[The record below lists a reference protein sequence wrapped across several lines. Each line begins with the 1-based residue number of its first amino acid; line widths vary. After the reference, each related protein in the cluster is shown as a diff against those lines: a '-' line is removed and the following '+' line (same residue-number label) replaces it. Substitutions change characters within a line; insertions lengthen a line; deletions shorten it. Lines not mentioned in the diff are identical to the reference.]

1 MNRNIIMLIIACASF
16 IACSGNVVSVD
27 TVSVI
32 PQPSSLEQLEG
43 SFTLTGETQA
53 NFFYE
58 APQLEYVAAE
68 LERITVDVFGEGI
81 KMNLSSLDATKGINF
96 FLDESLPAEGYKLE
110 VTSETID
117 IASSTAAGAYYALQT
132 LRQLITAEAFIA
144 ENVKKVRIPSVKI
157 EDAPLL
163 DYRGTMLDVGRYF
176 FPVED
181 VKNVLDIMA
190 MHKMNTFHW
199 HLTEDQGWRI
209 EIDKYPR
216 LTEIGS
222 MRKRTIIGK
231 DPNGEYDEN
240 TPFDTIPHGGFYTK
254 EQIRDVVQYA
264 AERFITVIPEIEFPG
279 HAVAALASYPWLS
292 CTGEQYEVRQSWD
305 IDDRVFCPGKE
316 TTFEFLEGVLSEVV
330 ELFPSEYIHIGGDE
344 CPTKFWQKC
353 PHCAKRMKDQGL
365 KTYRQLQGYS
375 IDRIEK
381 FLEAHG
387 KHMIGWDEILEAGV
401 TPNSIVMS
409 WRGTEGGIKAAKQG
423 NRAIMSPS
431 TYCYFD
437 YYQSE
442 DRENEPLAW
451 GGHLPLEKVY
461 SFDPFEGLSDD
472 EAEYILG
479 VQANLWTEY
488 IPEIKQAQY
497 MLMPRLAA
505 LCEVAWASNRAG
517 YEDFLTRLP
526 ALEALYDAYGYAHRV
541 RNNLKIRNYN

>member
-1 MNRNIIMLIIACASF
+1 MKRFTFTIAACAF
-16 IACSGNVVSVD
+16 MIGCTGTVVSPE
-27 TVSVI
+27 TVSII
-32 PQPSSLEQLEG
+32 PEPSSVEMTEG
-43 SFTLTGETQA
+43 AFRLTEKTQA
-53 NFFYE
+53 NFLYE
-58 APQLEYVAAE
+58 APELEYVASA
-68 LERITVDVFGEGI
+68 LEDITEAVFGQGI
-81 KMNLSSLDATKGINF
+81 KMNLSSLDASHGINF
-96 FLDESLPAEGYKLE
+96 ILDENIPSEGYKLE
-110 VTSETID
+110 VAAETID
-117 IASSTAAGAYYALQT
+117 IASSSAAGAFYALQT
-132 LRQLITAEAFIA
+132 LRQLMTAEAFTA
-144 ENVKKVRIPSVKI
+144 GDVKAVEIPAVKI

-163 DYRGTMLDVGRYF
+163 GYRGTMLDVGRYF

-181 VKNVLDIMA
+181 VKCVLDIMA

-199 HLTEDQGWRI
+199 HLTDDQGWRI
-209 EIDKYPR
+209 EIDKYPK
-216 LTEIGS
+216 LTEVGS

-240 TPFDTIPHGGFYTK
+240 TPFDNVPHGGFYTK
-254 EQIRDVVQYA
+254 EQIREVVEYA

-316 TTFEFLEGVLSEVV
+316 TTFEFMEGVLAEVV
-330 ELFPSEYIHIGGDE
+330 EMFPSEYIHIGGDE

-353 PHCAKRMKDQGL
+353 PHCAKRMKEEGL
-365 KTYRQLQGYS
+365 KTYRQLQGYG

-387 KHMIGWDEILEAGV
+387 RHMIGWDEILEAGV

-423 NRAIMSPS
+423 NRAIMAPS
-431 TYCYFD
+431 TYCYLD

-461 SFDPFEGLSDD
+461 SFNPFEGLSESEKD
-472 EAEYILG
+472 YILG
-479 VQANLWTEY
+479 VQGNLWTEY

-497 MLMPRLAA
+497 MLLPRLAA
-505 LCEVAWASNRAG
+505 LCEVAWTSDRGG
-517 YEDFLTRLP
+517 YDDFIERLP
-526 ALEALYDAYGYAHRV
+526 ALEALYDAAGYQHRA
-541 RNNLKIRNYN
+541 R

>member
-1 MNRNIIMLIIACASF
+1 MIGCT
-16 IACSGNVVSVD
+16 GTVVSPE
-27 TVSVI
+27 TVSII
-32 PQPSSLEQLEG
+32 PEPSSVEMTEG
-43 SFTLTGETQA
+43 AFRLTEKTQA
-53 NFFYE
+53 NFLYE
-58 APQLEYVAAE
+58 APELEYVASA
-68 LERITVDVFGEGI
+68 LEDITEAVFGQGI
-81 KMNLSSLDATKGINF
+81 KMNLSSLDTSHGINF
-96 FLDESLPAEGYKLE
+96 ILDENIPSEGYKLE
-110 VTSETID
+110 VAAETID
-117 IASSTAAGAYYALQT
+117 IASSSAAGAFYAVQT
-132 LRQLITAEAFIA
+132 LRQLMTAEAFTA
-144 ENVKKVRIPSVKI
+144 GDVKAVEIPAVKI

-163 DYRGTMLDVGRYF
+163 GYRGTMLDVGRYF

-181 VKNVLDIMA
+181 VKCVLDIMA

-199 HLTEDQGWRI
+199 HLTDDQGWRI
-209 EIDKYPR
+209 EIDKYPK
-216 LTEIGS
+216 LTEVGS

-240 TPFDTIPHGGFYTK
+240 TPFDNVPHGGFYTK
-254 EQIRDVVQYA
+254 EQIREVVEYA

-316 TTFEFLEGVLSEVV
+316 TTFEFMEGVLAEVV
-330 ELFPSEYIHIGGDE
+330 EMFPSEYIHIGGDE

-353 PHCAKRMKDQGL
+353 PHCAKRIKEEGL
-365 KTYRQLQGYS
+365 KTYRQLQGYG

-387 KHMIGWDEILEAGV
+387 RHMIGWDEILEAGV

-423 NRAIMSPS
+423 NRAIMAPS
-431 TYCYFD
+431 TYCYLD

-461 SFDPFEGLSDD
+461 SFNPFEGLSESEKD
-472 EAEYILG
+472 YILG
-479 VQANLWTEY
+479 VQGNLWTEY

-497 MLMPRLAA
+497 MLLPRLAA
-505 LCEVAWASNRAG
+505 LCEVAWTSERGG
-517 YEDFLTRLP
+517 YDDFIERLP
-526 ALEALYDAYGYAHRV
+526 ALEALYDAAGYQHRA
-541 RNNLKIRNYN
+541 R

>member
-1 MNRNIIMLIIACASF
+1 MKRFTFAIAACTFLIGCT
-16 IACSGNVVSVD
+16 GTVVSPE

-32 PQPSSLEQLEG
+32 PEPSSVEMTEG
-43 SFTLTGETQA
+43 AFRLTEKTQA
-53 NFFYE
+53 NFLYE
-58 APQLEYVAAE
+58 APELEYVASA
-68 LERITVDVFGEGI
+68 LEDITEAVFGHGI
-81 KMNLSSLDATKGINF
+81 KMNLSSLDASHGINF
-96 FLDESLPAEGYKLE
+96 ILDENLPAEGYKLE
-110 VTSETID
+110 VAAETVD
-117 IASSTAAGAYYALQT
+117 IASSTAAGAFYALQT
-132 LRQLITAEAFIA
+132 LRQLMTAEAFTA
-144 ENVKKVRIPSVKI
+144 GDVKAVEIPAVKI

-163 DYRGTMLDVGRYF
+163 GYRGTMLDVGRYF

-181 VKNVLDIMA
+181 VKCVLDIMA

-199 HLTEDQGWRI
+199 HLTDDQGWRI
-209 EIDKYPR
+209 EIDKYPK
-216 LTEIGS
+216 LTEVGS

-240 TPFDTIPHGGFYTK
+240 TPFDNVPHGGFYTK
-254 EQIRDVVQYA
+254 EQIREVVEYA

-316 TTFEFLEGVLSEVV
+316 TTFEFMEGVLAEVV

-353 PHCAKRMKDQGL
+353 PHCAKRMKEEGL
-365 KTYRQLQGYS
+365 KTYRQLQGYG

-387 KHMIGWDEILEAGV
+387 RHMIGWDEILEAGV

-423 NRAIMSPS
+423 NRAIMAPS
-431 TYCYFD
+431 TYCYLD

-461 SFDPFEGLSDD
+461 SFNPFEGLS
-472 EAEYILG
+472 ESEKEYILG
-479 VQANLWTEY
+479 VQGNLWTEY

-497 MLMPRLAA
+497 MLLPRLAA
-505 LCEVAWASNRAG
+505 LCEVAWTSERGG
-517 YEDFLTRLP
+517 YDDFIERLP
-526 ALEALYDAYGYAHRV
+526 ALEALYDAAGYQHRA
-541 RNNLKIRNYN
+541 R

>member
-1 MNRNIIMLIIACASF
+1 MKRFTYAIAACAF
-16 IACSGNVVSVD
+16 MIGCTGTVVSPE
-27 TVSVI
+27 TVSII
-32 PQPSSLEQLEG
+32 PEPSSVEMTEG
-43 SFTLTGETQA
+43 AFRLTEKTQA
-53 NFFYE
+53 NFLYE
-58 APQLEYVAAE
+58 APELEYVASA
-68 LERITVDVFGEGI
+68 LQDITEAVFGQGI
-81 KMNLSSLDATKGINF
+81 KMNLSSLDASHGINF
-96 FLDESLPAEGYKLE
+96 ILDENIPSEGYKLE
-110 VTSETID
+110 VAAKTID
-117 IASSTAAGAYYALQT
+117 IASSSAAGAFYALQT
-132 LRQLITAEAFIA
+132 LRQLMTAEAFTA
-144 ENVKKVRIPSVKI
+144 GDVKAVEIPAVKI

-163 DYRGTMLDVGRYF
+163 GYRGTMLDVGRYF

-181 VKNVLDIMA
+181 VKCVLDIMA

-199 HLTEDQGWRI
+199 HLTDDQGWRI
-209 EIDKYPR
+209 EIDKYPK
-216 LTEIGS
+216 LTEVGS

-240 TPFDTIPHGGFYTK
+240 TPFDNVPHGGFYTK
-254 EQIRDVVQYA
+254 EQIREVVEYA

-316 TTFEFLEGVLSEVV
+316 TTFEFMEGVLAEVV
-330 ELFPSEYIHIGGDE
+330 EMFPSEYIHIGGDE

-353 PHCAKRMKDQGL
+353 PHCAKRMKEEGL
-365 KTYRQLQGYS
+365 KTYRQLQGYG

-387 KHMIGWDEILEAGV
+387 RHMIGWDEILEAGV

-423 NRAIMSPS
+423 NRAIMAPS
-431 TYCYFD
+431 TYCYLD

-461 SFDPFEGLSDD
+461 SFNPFEGLSESEKD
-472 EAEYILG
+472 YILG
-479 VQANLWTEY
+479 VQGNLWTEY

-497 MLMPRLAA
+497 MLLPRLAA
-505 LCEVAWASNRAG
+505 LCEVAWTSERGG
-517 YEDFLTRLP
+517 YDDFIERLP
-526 ALEALYDAYGYAHRV
+526 ALEALYDAAGYQHRA
-541 RNNLKIRNYN
+541 R

>member
-1 MNRNIIMLIIACASF
+1 MKRFTFAIAACAF
-16 IACSGNVVSVD
+16 MIGCTGTVVSPE
-27 TVSVI
+27 TASII
-32 PQPSSLEQLEG
+32 PEPSSVEMTEG
-43 SFTLTGETQA
+43 AFRLTEKTQA
-53 NFFYE
+53 NFLYE
-58 APQLEYVAAE
+58 APELEYVASA
-68 LERITVDVFGEGI
+68 LEDITEAVFGQGI
-81 KMNLSSLDATKGINF
+81 KMNLSSLDASHGINF
-96 FLDESLPAEGYKLE
+96 ILDENIPSEGYKLE
-110 VTSETID
+110 VAAETID
-117 IASSTAAGAYYALQT
+117 IASSSAAGAFYALQT
-132 LRQLITAEAFIA
+132 LRQLMTAEAFTA
-144 ENVKKVRIPSVKI
+144 GDVKAVEIPAVKI

-163 DYRGTMLDVGRYF
+163 GYRGTMLDVGRYF

-181 VKNVLDIMA
+181 VKCVLDIMA

-199 HLTEDQGWRI
+199 HLTDDQGWRI
-209 EIDKYPR
+209 EIDKYPK
-216 LTEIGS
+216 LTEVGS

-240 TPFDTIPHGGFYTK
+240 TPFDNVPHGGFYTK
-254 EQIRDVVQYA
+254 EQIREVVEYA

-316 TTFEFLEGVLSEVV
+316 TTFEFMEGVLAEVV
-330 ELFPSEYIHIGGDE
+330 EMFPSEYIHIGGDE

-353 PHCAKRMKDQGL
+353 PHCAKRMKEEGL
-365 KTYRQLQGYS
+365 KTYRQLQGYG

-387 KHMIGWDEILEAGV
+387 RHMIGWDEILEAGV

-423 NRAIMSPS
+423 NRAIMAPS
-431 TYCYFD
+431 TYCYLD

-451 GGHLPLEKVY
+451 GGHLPLKKVY
-461 SFDPFEGLSDD
+461 SFNPFEGLSESEKD
-472 EAEYILG
+472 YILG
-479 VQANLWTEY
+479 VQGNLWTEY

-497 MLMPRLAA
+497 MLLPRLAA
-505 LCEVAWASNRAG
+505 LCEVAWTSERGG
-517 YEDFLTRLP
+517 YDDFIERLP
-526 ALEALYDAYGYAHRV
+526 ALEALYDAAGYQHRA
-541 RNNLKIRNYN
+541 R

>member
-1 MNRNIIMLIIACASF
+1 MKRFTFAIAACAF
-16 IACSGNVVSVD
+16 MIGCTGTVVSPEM
-27 TVSVI
+27 VSII
-32 PQPSSLEQLEG
+32 PEPSSVEMTEG
-43 SFTLTGETQA
+43 AFRLTEKTQA
-53 NFFYE
+53 NFLYE
-58 APQLEYVAAE
+58 APELEYVASA
-68 LERITVDVFGEGI
+68 LEDITEAVFGQGI
-81 KMNLSSLDATKGINF
+81 KMNLSSLDASHGINF
-96 FLDESLPAEGYKLE
+96 ILDENIPSEGYKLE
-110 VTSETID
+110 VAAETID
-117 IASSTAAGAYYALQT
+117 IASSSAAGAFYALQT
-132 LRQLITAEAFIA
+132 LRQLMTAEAFTA
-144 ENVKKVRIPSVKI
+144 GDVKAVEIPAVKI

-163 DYRGTMLDVGRYF
+163 GYRGTMLDVGRYF

-181 VKNVLDIMA
+181 VKCVLDIMA

-199 HLTEDQGWRI
+199 HLTDDQGWRI
-209 EIDKYPR
+209 EIDKYPK
-216 LTEIGS
+216 LTEVGS

-240 TPFDTIPHGGFYTK
+240 TPFDNVPHGGFYTK
-254 EQIRDVVQYA
+254 EQIREVVEYA

-316 TTFEFLEGVLSEVV
+316 TTFEFMEGVLAEVV
-330 ELFPSEYIHIGGDE
+330 EMFPSEYIHIGGDE

-353 PHCAKRMKDQGL
+353 PHCAKRMKEEGL
-365 KTYRQLQGYS
+365 KTYRQLQGYG

-387 KHMIGWDEILEAGV
+387 RHMIGWDEILEAGV

-423 NRAIMSPS
+423 NRAIMAPS
-431 TYCYFD
+431 TYCYLD

-461 SFDPFEGLSDD
+461 SFNPFEGLSESEKD
-472 EAEYILG
+472 YILG
-479 VQANLWTEY
+479 VQGNLWTEY

-497 MLMPRLAA
+497 MLLPRLAA
-505 LCEVAWASNRAG
+505 LCEVAWTSDRGG
-517 YEDFLTRLP
+517 YDDFIERLP
-526 ALEALYDAYGYAHRV
+526 ALEALYDAAGYQHRA
-541 RNNLKIRNYN
+541 R

>member
-1 MNRNIIMLIIACASF
+1 MKRFTYAIAACAF
-16 IACSGNVVSVD
+16 MIGCTGTVVSPE
-27 TVSVI
+27 TVSII
-32 PQPSSLEQLEG
+32 PEPSSVEMTEG
-43 SFTLTGETQA
+43 VFRLTEKTQA
-53 NFFYE
+53 NFLYE
-58 APQLEYVAAE
+58 APELEYVASA
-68 LERITVDVFGEGI
+68 LEDITEAVFGQGI
-81 KMNLSSLDATKGINF
+81 KMNLSSLDASHGINF
-96 FLDESLPAEGYKLE
+96 ILDENIPSEGYKLE
-110 VTSETID
+110 VAAETID
-117 IASSTAAGAYYALQT
+117 IASSTAAGAFYALQT
-132 LRQLITAEAFIA
+132 LRQLMTAEAFTA
-144 ENVKKVRIPSVKI
+144 GDVKAVEIPAVKI

-163 DYRGTMLDVGRYF
+163 GYRGTMLDVGRYF

-181 VKNVLDIMA
+181 VKCVLDIMA

-199 HLTEDQGWRI
+199 HLTDDQGWRI
-209 EIDKYPR
+209 EIDKYPK
-216 LTEIGS
+216 LTEVGS

-240 TPFDTIPHGGFYTK
+240 TPFDNVPHGGFYTK
-254 EQIRDVVQYA
+254 EQIREVVEYA

-316 TTFEFLEGVLSEVV
+316 TTFEFMEGVLAEVV
-330 ELFPSEYIHIGGDE
+330 EMFPSEYIHIGGDE

-353 PHCAKRMKDQGL
+353 PHCAKRMKEEGL
-365 KTYRQLQGYS
+365 KTYRQLQGYG

-387 KHMIGWDEILEAGV
+387 RHMIGWDEILEAGV

-423 NRAIMSPS
+423 NRAIMAPS
-431 TYCYFD
+431 TYCYLD

-461 SFDPFEGLSDD
+461 SFNPFEGLSESEKD
-472 EAEYILG
+472 YILG
-479 VQANLWTEY
+479 VQGNLWTEY

-497 MLMPRLAA
+497 MLLPRLAA
-505 LCEVAWASNRAG
+505 LCEVAWTSERGG
-517 YEDFLTRLP
+517 YDDFIERLP
-526 ALEALYDAYGYAHRV
+526 ALEALYDAAGYQHRA
-541 RNNLKIRNYN
+541 R

>member
-1 MNRNIIMLIIACASF
+1 MKQITFAIAACAF
-16 IACSGNVVSVD
+16 MIGCTGTVVAPEAISI
-27 TVSVI
+27 I
-32 PQPSSLEQLEG
+32 PEPSSIELTEG
-43 SFTLTGETQA
+43 SFRLTENTQA
-53 NFFYE
+53 NFLYE
-58 APQLEYVAAE
+58 APELEYVASA
-68 LERITVDVFGEGI
+68 LETLTEDVFGHGI
-81 KMNLSSLDATKGINF
+81 KMNLSSLDASHGINF
-96 FLDESLPAEGYKLE
+96 ILDENLPAEGYKLE
-110 VTSETID
+110 VAAETID
-117 IASSTAAGAYYALQT
+117 IASSTAAGAFYALQT
-132 LRQLITAEAFIA
+132 LRQLMTAEAFTA
-144 ENVKKVRIPSVKI
+144 EDVRAVEIPAVKI

-163 DYRGTMLDVGRYF
+163 GYRGTMLDVGRYF

-181 VKNVLDIMA
+181 VKCVLDIMA

-199 HLTEDQGWRI
+199 HLTDDQGWRI

-216 LTEIGS
+216 LTEVGS
-222 MRKRTIIGK
+222 MRKRTIIGQ

-254 EQIRDVVQYA
+254 EQIREVVEYA

-316 TTFEFLEGVLSEVV
+316 TTFEFMEGVLAEVV

-353 PHCAKRMKDQGL
+353 PHCAKRMKEEGL
-365 KTYRQLQGYS
+365 KTYRQLQGYG

-387 KHMIGWDEILEAGV
+387 RHMIGWDEILEAGV

-423 NRAIMSPS
+423 NRAIMAPS
-431 TYCYFD
+431 TYCYLD

-461 SFDPFEGLSDD
+461 SFNPFEGLS
-472 EAEYILG
+472 ESEKEYILG
-479 VQANLWTEY
+479 VQGNLWTEY

-497 MLMPRLAA
+497 MLLPRLAA
-505 LCEVAWASNRAG
+505 LCEVAWTSERGG
-517 YEDFLTRLP
+517 YDDFIGRLP
-526 ALEALYDAYGYAHRV
+526 ALEALYDAAGYQHRA
-541 RNNLKIRNYN
+541 R

>member
-1 MNRNIIMLIIACASF
+1 MKRLIYVISACAF
-16 IACSGNVVSVD
+16 LSGCTGIVVSPE

-32 PQPSSLEQLEG
+32 PQPSFVEQAEG
-43 SFTLTGETQA
+43 SFRLTEKTQA
-53 NFFYE
+53 NFLYE
-58 APQLEYVAAE
+58 APELEYVASA
-68 LERITVDVFGEGI
+68 LEDITEAVFGQGI
-81 KMNLSSLDATKGINF
+81 KMNLSSLDASHGINF
-96 FLDESLPAEGYKLE
+96 LLDENISEEGYRLE
-110 VTSETID
+110 VAPETID

-132 LRQLITAEAFIA
+132 LRQLMTAEAFSV
-144 ENVKKVRIPSVKI
+144 EEVKAVEIPAVKI
-157 EDAPLL
+157 EDAPLHE
-163 DYRGTMLDVGRYF
+163 YRGTMLDVGRYF

-181 VKNVLDIMA
+181 VKSVLDIMA
-190 MHKMNTFHW
+190 MHKMNAFHW
-199 HLTEDQGWRI
+199 HLTDDQGWRI
-209 EIDKYPR
+209 EIDRYPR
-216 LTEIGS
+216 LTEVGS

-231 DPNGEYDEN
+231 DPSGEYDEN

-254 EQIRDVVQYA
+254 EQIREVVEYA

-316 TTFEFLEGVLSEVV
+316 TTFEFMEGVLAEVV

-353 PHCAKRMKDQGL
+353 PHCAKRMKEEGL
-365 KTYRQLQGYS
+365 KTYRQLQGYG

-381 FLEAHG
+381 FLERYG
-387 KHMIGWDEILEAGV
+387 RHMIGWDEILEAGV
-401 TPNSIVMS
+401 TENSIVMS

-461 SFDPFEGLSDD
+461 SFNPFEGLNVDESD
-472 EAEYILG
+472 YILG

-488 IPEIKQAQY
+488 IPEIRQAQY
-497 MLMPRLAA
+497 MLLPRLAA
-505 LCEVAWASNRAG
+505 LCEVAWTSDRG
-517 YEDFLTRLP
+517 DYDDFITRLS
-526 ALEALYDAYGYAHRV
+526 ALEAMYDAAGYHHRA
-541 RNNLKIRNYN
+541 R

>member
-1 MNRNIIMLIIACASF
+1 MKRFTFAIAACTFLIGCT
-16 IACSGNVVSVD
+16 GTVVSPE

-32 PQPSSLEQLEG
+32 PEPSSVEMTEG
-43 SFTLTGETQA
+43 AFRLTEKTQA
-53 NFFYE
+53 NFLYE
-58 APQLEYVAAE
+58 APELEYVASA
-68 LERITVDVFGEGI
+68 LEDITEAVFGHGI
-81 KMNLSSLDATKGINF
+81 KMNLSSLDASHGINF
-96 FLDESLPAEGYKLE
+96 ILDENIPSEGYKLE
-110 VTSETID
+110 VAAETID
-117 IASSTAAGAYYALQT
+117 IASSSAAGAFYALQT
-132 LRQLITAEAFIA
+132 LRQLMTAEAFTA
-144 ENVKKVRIPSVKI
+144 GDVKAVEIPAVKI

-163 DYRGTMLDVGRYF
+163 GYRGTMLDVGRYF

-181 VKNVLDIMA
+181 VKCVLDIMA

-199 HLTEDQGWRI
+199 HLTDDQGWRI
-209 EIDKYPR
+209 EIDKYPK
-216 LTEIGS
+216 LTEVGS

-240 TPFDTIPHGGFYTK
+240 TPFDNVPHGGFYTK
-254 EQIRDVVQYA
+254 EQIREVVEYA

-316 TTFEFLEGVLSEVV
+316 TTFEFMEGVLAEVV
-330 ELFPSEYIHIGGDE
+330 EMFPSEYIHIGGDE

-353 PHCAKRMKDQGL
+353 PHCAKRMKEEGL
-365 KTYRQLQGYS
+365 KTYRQLQGYG

-387 KHMIGWDEILEAGV
+387 RHMIGWDEILEAGV

-423 NRAIMSPS
+423 NRAIMAPS
-431 TYCYFD
+431 TYCYLD

-461 SFDPFEGLSDD
+461 SFNPFEGLSESEKD
-472 EAEYILG
+472 YILG
-479 VQANLWTEY
+479 VQGNLWTEY

-497 MLMPRLAA
+497 MLLPRLAA
-505 LCEVAWASNRAG
+505 LCEVAWTSERGG
-517 YEDFLTRLP
+517 YDDFIERLP
-526 ALEALYDAYGYAHRV
+526 ALEALYDAAGYQHRA
-541 RNNLKIRNYN
+541 R